1 MWFKKSEQ
9 VEAAF
14 ELGIQ
19 STEMI
24 SDIYS
29 LCREVCA
36 LKIMKDSHDGDKL
49 GGPGKTVEIDEAKSG
64 KRKYNRG
71 RMMKGVWIFG
81 AIERTDD
88 ENSCYKMKACVVGDR
103 TAETLLGIIRQWI
116 LPGTTII
123 SDGWA
128 SYSGLDNLDDY
139 IHQVVI
145 HDQNFVDPITGAH
158 TNTIEG
164 RWKHLRR
171 HLPPCGLKQT
181 IHYNSYV
188 YEYVYRVKYGMTK
201 VNNNFDLFIKHI
213 SEVYDVTRRQ
223 SSPLRSSLLENEYYE
238 IPNNFTEWTPGS
250 LTSGLD
256 SD

>member
-1 MWFKKSEQ
+1 MEQ
-9 VEAAF
+9 VDAAH

-36 LKIMKDSHDGDKL
+36 LKIMKDSHEGDKL
-49 GGPGKTVEIDEAKSG
+49 GGPGTIVEIDEAKFG

-81 AIERTDD
+81 AIQRIEQEGDQ
-88 ENSCYKMKACVVGDR
+88 YKMKACVVGDR
-103 TAETLLGIIRQWI
+103 TADTLLGLIQQWI
-116 LPGTTII
+116 ILGTTII

-128 SYSGLDNLDDY
+128 SYHGLDNLVGY
-139 IHQVVI
+139 THQVVV
-145 HDQNFVDPITGAH
+145 HDQNFVDPVTGAH

-164 RWKHLRR
+164 RWKYLRR

-181 IHYNSYV
+181 LHYNSYV
-188 YEYVYRVKYGMTK
+188 YEYVYRVKYDMTK
-201 VNNNFDLFIKHI
+201 TSNNFDLFIKDA
-213 SEVYDVTRRQ
+213 SDVYDVKRRH
-223 SSPLRSSLLENEYYE
+223 SSPLNHDLLENEYFE
-238 IPNNFTEWTPGS
+238 IPNRLTEWTPGT
-250 LTSGLD
+250 LAAGLD